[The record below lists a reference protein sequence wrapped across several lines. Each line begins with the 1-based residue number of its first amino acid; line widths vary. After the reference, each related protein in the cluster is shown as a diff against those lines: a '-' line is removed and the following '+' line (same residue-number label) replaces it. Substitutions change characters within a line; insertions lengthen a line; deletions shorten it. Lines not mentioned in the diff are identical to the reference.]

1 MKPGAIALVLLLLAA
16 APPSEGH
23 PHGAD
28 TFEVAGTLTRVDVA
42 NRIVEIDTI
51 AGIGSPSRHVLM
63 FVDLKA
69 AIRAGGKDTT
79 LLRLRKGERVVCTV
93 RRQQQAGREDRERLT
108 VLEINADRRR

>member
-1 MKPGAIALVLLLLAA
+1 MKVGAVTLVLVLFVASL
-16 APPSEGH
+16 PSEGH

-28 TFEVAGTLTRVDVA
+28 TFDVAGTLTRVDAA
-42 NRIVEIDTI
+42 NRIVEIDTV
-51 AGIGSPSRHVLM
+51 AGIGSPSRHLLL
-63 FVDLKA
+63 FVAFKA

-93 RRQQQAGREDRERLT
+93 RRQQQPGREDRERLT